1 MTTPSL
7 SKRIAHGALWHA
19 GGQWGLKLLGLVHL
33 AITARLLVPEA
44 FGILAFSASISEFAV
59 LIMATTAS
67 TSLIRLERMDDSHIA
82 TAFWLRAGLALLF
95 AAAFAASAPS
105 LSHYM
110 QTPGAWPVLAAMA
123 GVMLID
129 NLTSTSI
136 FARQRSLDMRPAVL
150 TTIVRESV
158 RISVGITLALIFK
171 SVWALVAAQACGAL
185 AALAYSHTAAPQPFA
200 PFKRSSLKDIA
211 HVFRWGMVEHL
222 GAVFFQRLDRLYLAG
237 FVSTNVLGIYS
248 VVVELAL
255 LPVNMIISPMMS
267 ALLPGLKEA
276 QNRGTGLPVE
286 QIQTALSLG
295 IAVILPASVGLAL
308 VADWAVPLLL
318 GPVWVEG
325 VPILQAASLIAF
337 ALGLFNLSKT
347 TLVAAGY
354 LRSVAALSAGQG
366 LLFVPLLYWG
376 YTNWGLEGAAF
387 MRGATTFVC
396 GLLAIGLLAYASQM
410 RLLRKGFL
418 TDCLS
423 SLLAGGAMLG
433 FVLAVKHG
441 FNTQGTAP
449 ITGMG
454 AENAASAGAL
464 APFLVSVAGGGA
476 VYVGVRMLFWWLRG
490 RPDALEKR
498 LFTLLAD
505 LRQRRH

>member
-82 TAFWLRAGLALLF
+82 TAFWLRAGLAVLF

-110 QTPGAWPVLAAMA
+110 QTPDAWPVLVAMA
-123 GVMLID
+123 GVMLVD

-136 FARQRSLDMRPAVL
+136 FARQRALDMRPAVL

-158 RISVGITLALIFK
+158 RISAGITLAIIFK
-171 SVWALVAAQACGAL
+171 NVWALVVAQALGAL
-185 AALAYSHTAAPQPFA
+185 AALVYSHITAPQPFA
-200 PFKRSSLKDIA
+200 PFKRASLRDIA

-276 QNRGTGLPVE
+276 QNRGVGLPVE

-295 IAVILPASVGLAL
+295 IAVILPASIGLAL

-318 GPVWVEG
+318 GPAWIEG
-325 VPILQAASLIAF
+325 VPILQAASLITMS
-337 ALGLFNLSKT
+337 LGLFNLAKT

-354 LRSVAALSAGQG
+354 LRSVAILSAGQG
-366 LLFVPLLYWG
+366 LLFAPLLVWG
-376 YTNWGLEGAAF
+376 YQNWGLEGAAF

-396 GLLAIGLLAYASQM
+396 GLMAVGLLARASQM
-410 RLLRKGFL
+410 RLLSKSFL
-418 TDCLS
+418 ADCFS

-433 FVLAVKHG
+433 LVLAIKYG
-441 FNTQGTAP
+441 FSAQNS
-449 ITGMG
+449 G
-454 AENAASAGAL
+454 AEHAVGDGAL
-464 APFLVSVAGGGA
+464 APFIVSITLGAA
-476 VYVGVRMLFWWLRG
+476 VYASVRLLFWWLRG

-498 LFTLLAD
+498 LFALLAD
-505 LRQRRH
+505 LRQRRP